1 MVLPRIRLRV
11 IRMFVDLCKMPLTS
25 AIYMDECIISKYHDT
40 GEYTREATRVCHNIV
55 RNPKLLEIELSAL
68 CAMSN
73 DDTRAPELRSHMDD
87 EAATASMVQSM
98 LKEKYAAVSAN
109 TAGVLR
115 CRACK
120 GSDVSFQQKQTRGAD
135 EAMTIFCIC
144 ACGARWKM
152 S

>member
-1 MVLPRIRLRV
+1 
-11 IRMFVDLCKMPLTS
+11 MFVGLCKMPLS
-25 AIYMDECIISKYHDT
+25 EAITMDECIMSQCHST

-55 RNPKLLEIELSAL
+55 RNSKLLGTEPRVL

-73 DDTRAPELRSHMDD
+73 DDSRATELRRHMDS
-87 EAATASMVQSM
+87 EAETAAMVQSM
-98 LKEKYAAVSAN
+98 LKEKYDSVSANN

-115 CRACK
+115 CRVCK

-144 ACGARWKM
+144 VCGARWKM